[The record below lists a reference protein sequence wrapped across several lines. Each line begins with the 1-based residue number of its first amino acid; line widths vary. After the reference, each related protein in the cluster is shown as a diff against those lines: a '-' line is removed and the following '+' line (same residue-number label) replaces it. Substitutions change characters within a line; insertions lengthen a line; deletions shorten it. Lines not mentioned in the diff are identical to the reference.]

1 MSWVI
6 TKKFIYIVTIAILFC
21 SVVIYLWSDRP
32 VEIVDVHYYS
42 GKDINILARH
52 FPITDRGKLN
62 WWRENERKILE
73 KYNLPE
79 NDFSVYIWD
88 FGDGYQKLSPYDA
101 EDEFYCFPDIKSESK
116 CIKKDIYMSAES
128 GGNYYRMFYFLVL
141 VIFIN
146 RKKMMISLSNQITPP
161 SSTRIKV
168 MKKSLSLVCF
178 LSYL

>member
-21 SVVIYLWSDRP
+21 SVVIYLWSGRP

-73 KYNLPE
+73 KYNLPK

-116 CIKKDIYMSAES
+116 CIKNIYMPAES
-128 GGNYYRMFYFLVL
+128 GGNYYRMFLFSGSGYFYQP
-141 VIFIN
+141 
-146 RKKMMISLSNQITPP
+146 KKDDDKLIESNN
-161 SSTRIKV
+161 STKLNQD
-168 MKKSLSLVCF
+168 KSHEKNH
-178 LSYL
+178 YH